1 MAIVKIQN
9 RRGGYSDFDPSKLL
23 PGEFAVVQIDDPNT
37 TSGTAVYIAITAG
50 SVVRLATAEEIAA
63 YNQQSQAVLVQV
75 QQVASNT
82 QTYAQTAQSK
92 AAEASQSASAAATA
106 QTEIEQLMENAEN
119 TINGYA
125 EIAKD
130 EAIDDINEVY
140 QDNLDAINS
149 KIQQIID
156 YTSESDAIAN
166 QALAKANNLESEV
179 AETGSAVDNLKQ
191 RVTNLQFDVD
201 QRVAGGYVDVS
212 GYLVLTDINGE
223 QIGDRIGPFA
233 GGGGG
238 GGGGSSVNA
247 EMTATNTTGWIS
259 NTISEEADCEVKILW
274 SSIENDMPTGNGVAT
289 IKVNN
294 VIKATFEV
302 PQGEITFDL
311 KPYIGAGTNNV
322 KITIADVYSQ
332 ERTVAFNV
340 SVIALRITSTFDV
353 SSPFTG
359 VISFPYTPVGDVSK
373 TIYFILDGVQIGTQ
387 TTSVSNR
394 QLTYTIPAQS
404 HGGHTLRVYYE
415 TQINNQTVR
424 SNELYYEFISVETL
438 NDNTIIISSFNKTSV
453 KQYETLSIPYYVY
466 NPINLT
472 AAVDIYVNN
481 VKVTSLTV
489 DRVEQTY
496 TYRANTAGTLTIQFK
511 SGETVKTLLINV
523 SESSIDVEPETEN
536 LVLYLSAQ
544 GRSNQEANPLTWIY
558 ENIEAEMTGFNLTS
572 DCWQLDE
579 EGITCLRVSGNAR
592 VAIPFEMLATDIR
605 QTGMTIEIEYATRNV
620 ADYNTTILSCM
631 SDNRGITI
639 TPQRASL
646 SSEQTEL
653 YMQYKEGEHIRVSY
667 VIDKRTED
675 RLVKSFI
682 EGKLTRVTQ
691 YPTDDDFQ
699 QANPVGI
706 SIGSNS
712 CTMDIY
718 CIRVYTNN
726 LSEEQILNNWIA
738 DTQVGATMLD
748 RYTRNQVYDAYGK
761 IVISQLPSTL
771 PYFILDAAELPQYKG
786 DKKTISGSYTDPTY
800 PSRSF
805 TFTGCQ
811 INVQGTSSAPYYRK
825 NFDMQFLQGFEMYSS
840 GHADVY
846 KLRNDSMPTARFVL
860 KADVAS
866 SESAN
871 NVELVRLYNEICPYK
886 TAEMLADSRVRWGID
901 GIPIVVFWHDT
912 TTDTT
917 KFWGKYNFNFPKRFP
932 QGYGYAV

>member
-1 MAIVKIQN
+1 MIVKIQN
-9 RRGGYSDFDPSKLL
+9 RRGGYADYDPSKLL
-23 PGEFAVVQIDDPNT
+23 PGEFAIVQVDDPNT
-37 TSGTAVYIAITAG
+37 PSGKAIYLAITAG
-50 SVVRLATAEEIAA
+50 DVVRLATAEEIAA

-238 GGGGSSVNA
+238 GGGSSVNA

-289 IKVNN
+289 IKINN

-373 TIYFILDGVQIGTQ
+373 TIYFILDGVQLGTQ

>member
-23 PGEFAVVQIDDPNT
+23 PGEFAVVQVDDPNT

-238 GGGGSSVNA
+238 GGGSSVNA

-289 IKVNN
+289 IKINN

-373 TIYFILDGVQIGTQ
+373 TIYFILDGVQLGTQ

>member
-23 PGEFAVVQIDDPNT
+23 PGEFAVVQVDDPNT

-92 AAEASQSASAAATA
+92 AAEASQSAFAAASA

-233 GGGGG
+233 GGGG

>member
-9 RRGGYSDFDPSKLL
+9 RRGSYSDFDPSKLL
-23 PGEFAVVQIDDPNT
+23 PGEFAVVQVDDPNT

-92 AAEASQSASAAATA
+92 AAEASQSASAAASA

-247 EMTATNTTGWIS
+247 EITATNTTGWIS

-738 DTQVGATMLD
+738 DTQVGVTMLD

-901 GIPIVVFWHDT
+901 GIPIVVFWHDI